1 MPQFRSVAL
10 RVALLAI
17 LALASLPAGALTP
30 RGWKWG

>member
-1 MPQFRSVAL
+1 MPQFRPIVL